1 MHLQIKH
8 EFADSSGSLFC
19 EIEYVEINSTFKYL
33 TFSDQQLK
41 TRITETLFLN
51 CRKTVW
57 KCKNTG
63 LNYRKTDMN
72 VYMLRF

>member
-41 TRITETLFLN
+41 TQITETLFLN
-51 CRKTVW
+51 CS
-57 KCKNTG
+57 
-63 LNYRKTDMN
+63 
-72 VYMLRF
+72 